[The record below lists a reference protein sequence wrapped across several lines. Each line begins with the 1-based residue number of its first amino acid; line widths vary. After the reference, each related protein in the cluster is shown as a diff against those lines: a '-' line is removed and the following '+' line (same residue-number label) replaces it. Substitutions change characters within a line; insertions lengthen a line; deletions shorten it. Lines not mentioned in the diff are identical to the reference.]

1 MPVQRVLDRDLVS
14 GLVLFFI
21 GGVALSAMGTDPRN
35 WIFPQVLTYLILFMG
50 VLLVGRV
57 LLGAV
62 VKRAPDIMRS
72 TREGRSAFVDLLV
85 FCAVV
90 LVYILV
96 VDGLG
101 FWLSSLLMLSVASIY
116 LTPHKTPRNIG
127 LAIVVPLVA
136 CVLAYLVFLHLFYV
150 PVPEATW
157 WAGIS

>member
-1 MPVQRVLDRDLVS
+1 MQKAVDRDFVSALILFLV
-14 GLVLFFI
+14 

-35 WIFPQVLTYLILFMG
+35 WIFPQVLTYLILFMAA
-50 VLLVGRV
+50 LLMGRV
-57 LLGAV
+57 VLGAV
-62 VKRAPDIMRS
+62 VKHAPDIMRS

-85 FCAVV
+85 FCAIVV
-90 LVYILV
+90 VYILV

-101 FWLSSLLMLSVASIY
+101 FWLASFLMLSVTSIY
-116 LTPHKTPRNIG
+116 LTPRKTLRNIG

-136 CVLAYLVFLHLFYV
+136 CVLAYAVFLHLFYV